1 LVACCPHRRSFDYG
15 AGDNPMT
22 LKPNMI
28 ERACMAAWPDAE
40 AVTDEMRSRMRA
52 AIAVMQEALQEEIA
66 MNETIRAA
74 EGNDRGQAS

>member
-1 LVACCPHRRSFDYG
+1 
-15 AGDNPMT
+15 
-22 LKPNMI
+22 
-28 ERACMAAWPDAE
+28 MAAWPDAE

-74 EGNDRGQAS
+74 DGNDRGQAS